1 MHRQRVIL
9 YGNSVV
15 LAAIGAS
22 LERFPAVELVS
33 LAAPLPSAAELCL
46 LAADVIFFDTGS
58 AETHLPTLF
67 ALLQS
72 CPGLLVVGANPENA
86 QLQLWSS
93 GRFDAVTSADLVHL
107 IVYGPHVSE
116 GGRN

>member
-1 MHRQRVIL
+1 
-9 YGNSVV
+9 
-15 LAAIGAS
+15 
-22 LERFPAVELVS
+22 
-33 LAAPLPSAAELCL
+33 
-46 LAADVIFFDTGS
+46 
-58 AETHLPTLF
+58 
-67 ALLQS
+67 
-72 CPGLLVVGANPENA
+72 LVVGANPENA